1 MPKIT
6 INANARSLAH
16 KTGIDKLGQ
25 EKLAK
30 LDKNGDGK
38 ITLTDVRTLASKA
51 NLDKDGV
58 LSRDDRKAIEKVLG
72 GRATGVSRG
81 GSSESTRRGGSSE
94 SGRGGGSSEGSRVV
108 RGSHNL
114 RGGGGENVVVRP
126 SRGGGSEF
134 GGGGGSS
141 FGGGGRE

>member
-58 LSRDDRKAIEKVLG
+58 LSRDDRKAINKVLG
-72 GRATGVSRG
+72 GRATVVDRG
-81 GSSESTRRGGSSE
+81 DSDSGGT
-94 SGRGGGSSEGSRVV
+94 V

-114 RGGGGENVVVRP
+114 RGGGGENNVVVP
-126 SRGGGSEF
+126 TPIGGGGES
-134 GGGGGSS
+134 GGGGG
-141 FGGGGRE
+141 GGGGE

>member
-51 NLDKDGV
+51 QLDKDGV
-58 LSRDDRKAIEKVLG
+58 LSRDDRKAIDKVLG
-72 GRATGVSRG
+72 GRSTGVSRG
-81 GSSESTRRGGSSE
+81 GSSESSRGGSSE
-94 SGRGGGSSEGSRVV
+94 SSRRGGSGEFGRTV
-108 RGSHNL
+108 RGSHNV
-114 RGGGGENVVVRP
+114 RGGGGESVVIRP
-126 SRGGGSEF
+126 RGGSSEF
-134 GGGGGSS
+134 GGGGGGSW
-141 FGGGGRE
+141 GGGGRE

>member
-6 INANARSLAH
+6 INSNARALAH

-72 GRATGVSRG
+72 GRTTGVRG

-94 SGRGGGSSEGSRVV
+94 SARGGGSSEGSRVV

-114 RGGGGENVVVRP
+114 RGGGSENVVVRP

-134 GGGGGSS
+134 GGGGSSSS